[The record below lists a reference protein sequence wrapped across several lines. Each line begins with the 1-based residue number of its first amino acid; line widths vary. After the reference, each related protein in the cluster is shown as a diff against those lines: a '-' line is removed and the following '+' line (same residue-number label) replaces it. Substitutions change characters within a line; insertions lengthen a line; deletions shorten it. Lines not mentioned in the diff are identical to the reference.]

1 MNMQYMKA
9 KAEDLEERIERLDWD
24 ITRLK
29 KERTELYASLYTIE
43 ETITGESYDEH
54 D

>member
-1 MNMQYMKA
+1 MQYMKA
-9 KAEDLEERIERLDWD
+9 KAEDLEEQIERLDWE
-24 ITRLK
+24 IATLK
-29 KERTELYASLYTIE
+29 KERTMKYADLYAIE